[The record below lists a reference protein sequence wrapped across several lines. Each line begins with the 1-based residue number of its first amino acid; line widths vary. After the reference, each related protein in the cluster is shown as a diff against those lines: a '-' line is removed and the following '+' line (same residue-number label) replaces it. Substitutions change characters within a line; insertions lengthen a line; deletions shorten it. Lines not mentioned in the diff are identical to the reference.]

1 MSTNAFLTSL
11 LTWYI
16 MLPSAMLTFAPMKNQ
31 IKGDRR
37 KVTIAVIVTLSALSL
52 IIAIIKANFTIARNA
67 LIPVMVIPSFIL
79 YIKCIKAPVYKA
91 LSVSALCFAFMSFIV
106 NISNGFDAAIHP
118 HGTLN
123 NFSIEAAAFQAVIA
137 TVFAL
142 AAYKPALLAARIIDS
157 FDITRVYIASVPV
170 WAIFLA
176 FNLLISP
183 RKYETLHVNL
193 MQIAYWGTLLLLF
206 TLLCLLCVLFY
217 YVVTDMMKKAE
228 LEERA
233 RILEMQE
240 SSYQAQQRYI
250 EENARIRHD
259 FHHVIVALNELSQS
273 GDTETLKKV
282 LDEYMASL
290 PKRETEKFCN
300 NMAVNAVLNHYMQR
314 AIADD
319 IRIDWNIDLS
329 DNVKVSD
336 IDICSIIGN
345 ILENAILACNE
356 IPTGNRFIDFEL
368 HTEPGGQ
375 ISIVAT
381 NSFSGT
387 VRMKDGHYLSTRSGG
402 HGIGLKSIASM
413 AERYDGIAR
422 FSHKGCE
429 FYTDLMFG

>member
-1 MSTNAFLTSL
+1 MNTKAFITSL

-16 MLPSAMLTFAPMKNQ
+16 MLPSAMLSFAPMKNQ
-31 IKGDRR
+31 IRSNRR
-37 KVTIAVIVTLSALSL
+37 NIFFTFIGILSALSL
-52 IIAIIKANFTIARNA
+52 IIAILKANFSIPRNA

-123 NFSIEAAAFQAVIA
+123 NFSLEAAAFQAAIS

-142 AAYKPALLAARIIDS
+142 AAYRPALLGARIIDN
-157 FDITRVYIASVPV
+157 FDIKRVYIASVPV
-170 WAIFLA
+170 WGIFLA

-183 RKYETLHVNL
+183 RKYETLHVNF
-193 MQIAYWGTLLLLF
+193 MQIAYWGTLFLLF
-206 TLLCLLCVLFY
+206 ILLCLLCILFY
-217 YVVTDMMKKAE
+217 YVVTDMIKKAE
-228 LEERA
+228 MEDRA
-233 RILEMQE
+233 RIYEMQE

-259 FHHVIVALNELSQS
+259 FRHVIATLNELSQT
-273 GDTETLKKV
+273 GDIDSLRKMIN
-282 LDEYMASL
+282 DYMSSQ

-314 AIADD
+314 AAASD

-329 DNVKVSD
+329 DDVKVSD

-345 ILENAILACNE
+345 ILENAILACE
-356 IPTGNRFIDFEL
+356 EVPAGERFIEL
-368 HTEPGGQ
+368 ELRTEPGSQ
-375 ISIVAT
+375 ISIVST
-381 NSFSGT
+381 NSFSGK
-387 VRMKDGHYLSTRSGG
+387 VNMKDGQYLSTRRGG
-402 HGIGLKSIASM
+402 QGIGLRSIAST
-413 AERYDGIAR
+413 AEKYGGIAR
-422 FSHKGCE
+422 FSHEGCE
-429 FYTDLMFG
+429 FYTDLILG